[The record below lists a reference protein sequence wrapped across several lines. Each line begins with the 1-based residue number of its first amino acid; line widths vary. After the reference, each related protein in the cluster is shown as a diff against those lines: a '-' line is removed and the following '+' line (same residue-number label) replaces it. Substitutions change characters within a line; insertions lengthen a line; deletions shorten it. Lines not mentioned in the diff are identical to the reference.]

1 MPRIVG
7 CTCTPL
13 FEPMATSSERS
24 PPPFPEDLEPEP
36 DEVGDQDSDDG
47 EDIFLGTDNPLEIK
61 MDPSLSASDIANSTK
76 PLSEASSP
84 PVMDLLSEPASQAS
98 SAPMVDLLLEPAS
111 EGSSAPMVNILSEP
125 ASEASSAPMVDL
137 LMEPASEASSAP
149 MVDLLMEPA
158 SEGSSAPMVD
168 LLMEP
173 ASEASSA
180 PMMNLLMEP
189 ASEASSAPMMNL
201 LMEPAS
207 DDLKEPPKPDID
219 PLADITNDTPLSEVK
234 TPVAA
239 MPQEPPSDLFDDEP
253 SELFAEPRQSNTAKQ
268 QQTSIFDEPDEDL
281 FSEPL
286 GEASKKPQNDF
297 FKEALAPVAKASN
310 VCGPLSDNYNEHPTD
325 IFSEEAI
332 TTLPSAVS
340 TVSVNSK
347 TNGVHS
353 DEEEPDIF
361 AATVELSL
369 DSPRNDRKKKE
380 AAKPSA
386 SAPAPS
392 VSASASKPQPKT
404 LEELEEEVEDK
415 FELNISITNPE
426 KVGDGM
432 NAYMAYKVSTQTTL
446 PMFRSKTFTVRRRFS
461 DFLGLYEKLSDKHTL
476 NGYIVPPPP
485 EKSIMGMTKVKVGK
499 EDNSS
504 AEFVERRRAALERY
518 LQRVVFHPSLLQD
531 PDVREFL
538 ERDDMPRA
546 HNTQAL
552 SGAGFLKMIN
562 RATDS
567 LSKMTIKMNESDVWF
582 EEKLQEVEAE
592 DQQLR
597 KLHIMV
603 DSLVGHRKELSVN
616 TGGFAKSVAMLG
628 SSEDNTALSR
638 ALSQLAE
645 VEDKM
650 EQLHQEQ
657 AASDSFC
664 FAELLADYIRLLG
677 SVRASFDQRMKT
689 WQRWQDAQNMLQ
701 KKRETEAKLLWANKP
716 DKLQQAKDDIT
727 EWEAKVTQYERDFD
741 RVSATV
747 RKEVLRFEKEKARDF
762 KKQIIKYL
770 ESLLQSQQQ
779 LIKYWEAFL
788 PEAKAIA

>member
-1 MPRIVG
+1 M
-7 CTCTPL
+7 
-13 FEPMATSSERS
+13 
-24 PPPFPEDLEPEP
+24 
-36 DEVGDQDSDDG
+36 Q
-47 EDIFLGTDNPLEIK
+47 
-61 MDPSLSASDIANSTK
+61 
-76 PLSEASSP
+76 
-84 PVMDLLSEPASQAS
+84 
-98 SAPMVDLLLEPAS
+98 
-111 EGSSAPMVNILSEP
+111 
-125 ASEASSAPMVDL
+125 
-137 LMEPASEASSAP
+137 
-149 MVDLLMEPA
+149 
-158 SEGSSAPMVD
+158 
-168 LLMEP
+168 
-173 ASEASSA
+173 
-180 PMMNLLMEP
+180 
-189 ASEASSAPMMNL
+189 
-201 LMEPAS
+201 
-207 DDLKEPPKPDID
+207 
-219 PLADITNDTPLSEVK
+219 
-234 TPVAA
+234 
-239 MPQEPPSDLFDDEP
+239 
-253 SELFAEPRQSNTAKQ
+253 
-268 QQTSIFDEPDEDL
+268 
-281 FSEPL
+281 
-286 GEASKKPQNDF
+286 
-297 FKEALAPVAKASN
+297 
-310 VCGPLSDNYNEHPTD
+310 
-325 IFSEEAI
+325 
-332 TTLPSAVS
+332 
-340 TVSVNSK
+340 
-347 TNGVHS
+347 
-353 DEEEPDIF
+353 
-361 AATVELSL
+361 
-369 DSPRNDRKKKE
+369 
-380 AAKPSA
+380 
-386 SAPAPS
+386 
-392 VSASASKPQPKT
+392 
-404 LEELEEEVEDK
+404 LEEEVEDK

-461 DFLGLYEKLSDKHTL
+461 DFLGLYEKLSDKHTP

-727 EWEAKVTQYERDFD
+727 E
-741 RVSATV
+741 
-747 RKEVLRFEKEKARDF
+747 KEKARDF

-779 LIKYWEAFL
+779 VIVSAQWSKPGPVFIK
-788 PEAKAIA
+788 